1 MGLRV
6 HAGTT
11 HWAVCGMATMTDA
24 PRPWDDLEP
33 TNPADEWPTPIPLG
47 DGRDRPPFPVDALP
61 VWVRAQVEQVA
72 DEMQFPPDLPA
83 MLAITALSIVT
94 SGRVMVHIQ
103 GTWIEGTNTYGVT
116 AMKPG
121 AGKSPAF
128 KRMLSPISDWEYE
141 LNEAAGVQAE
151 IVDTKRK
158 IIQKSQ
164 QRAID
169 KGETAEALALGD
181 ELRQLPEI
189 VAPRLMAEDATPERL
204 ISLIGE
210 QGGRLALT
218 STEGGPFQM
227 MVGRYSDKANL
238 DVYLQA
244 WSGDDIRVD
253 RVNRP
258 TIIVRN
264 PRLTIG
270 LTVQPSVIE
279 ALADSPELQG
289 RGLVARFMYSVPDD
303 WVGSRDMRR
312 ASTWDQTVEDH
323 YRRKLLDIAHG
334 LPADGPPLTLRLDAD
349 AQALFLDWRQDHETR
364 MRDDGDLYYLREWVT
379 KLQSTTARVAALIRM
394 AESHQGLDITGDVM
408 ARAIAIG
415 NYWEAHARLAHDL
428 WGGDPTMRSA
438 RLIVEWI
445 KREGLERFTMR
456 DAYSAHRRA
465 MPRASDAVEPL
476 ELLVEKSW
484 IRRVGEGELVAG
496 RRGVES
502 PEFTVSPHLNAE
514 SENHA
519 RMRAMCLKTKNR
531 SISLSVEEEGDAV
544 SRAHARMTVHS
555 PDDEVI
561 PNPVV
566 DEFDDLF

>member
-1 MGLRV
+1 VPLPDWDELGDIPQP
-6 HAGTT
+6 
-11 HWAVCGMATMTDA
+11 TD
-24 PRPWDDLEP
+24 D
-33 TNPADEWPTPIPLG
+33 WPTPIPLG

>member
-1 MGLRV
+1 VPLP
-6 HAGTT
+6 
-11 HWAVCGMATMTDA
+11 D
-24 PRPWDDLEP
+24 WDDLDDTGGTIAP
-33 TNPADEWPTPIPLG
+33 TAEWPTPIPLG

-61 VWVRAQVEQVA
+61 AWVRAQVEQVA

-103 GTWIEGTNTYGVT
+103 GTWVEGTNTYGVT

-128 KRMLSPISDWEYE
+128 KRMLGPISDWEYE

-334 LPADGPPLTLRLDAD
+334 LTVDGPPVTLHLDAD

-364 MRDDGDLYYLREWVT
+364 MRDDGDLYHLREWVT

-394 AESHQGLDITGDVM
+394 AESHQSLDITGDVM
-408 ARAIAIG
+408 ARAITIG
-415 NYWEAHARLAHDL
+415 NYWESHARLAHDL
-428 WGGDPTMRSA
+428 WGGDPIMRNA

-445 KREGLERFTMR
+445 KKEGLERFTMR

-484 IRRVGEGELVAG
+484 IKRVGEGELVAG

-555 PDDEVI
+555 QDDEVI
-561 PNPVV
+561 PNP
-566 DEFDDLF
+566 DDLELF

>member
-1 MGLRV
+1 VPL
-6 HAGTT
+6 
-11 HWAVCGMATMTDA
+11 
-24 PRPWDDLEP
+24 PSWDELGEP
-33 TNPADEWPTPIPLG
+33 PDPADGWPELIPLG
-47 DGRDRPPFPVDALP
+47 DGRDRPPFPLDALP
-61 VWVRAQVEQVA
+61 AWVRAQVVQVA
-72 DEMQFPPDLPA
+72 DEMQFPADLPA
-83 MLAITALSIVT
+83 MLSMTALSIVT
-94 SGRVMVHIQ
+94 AGRVEVHIQ
-103 GTWIEGTNTYGVT
+103 GTWVEGTNTYGVT

-128 KRMLSPISDWEYE
+128 KRMLGPISDWEHE
-141 LNEAAGVQAE
+141 LCEAANVEAE

-158 IIQKSQ
+158 IIQKAL

-181 ELRQLPEI
+181 ELRAMPEVI
-189 VAPRLMAEDATPERL
+189 APRLMAEDATPERL
-204 ISLIGE
+204 IALIGE

-289 RGLVARFMYSVPDD
+289 RGLVARFMYSIPDD
-303 WVGSRDMRR
+303 WVGTRDMRR
-312 ASTWDQTVEDH
+312 ASTWDQGVEDA
-323 YRRKLLDIAHG
+323 YGRRLLDIAHALAGDG
-334 LPADGPPLTLRLDAD
+334 LPATLTLDAD
-349 AQALFLDWRQDHETR
+349 ASAAFLDWRQDHEER
-364 MRDDGDLYYLREWVT
+364 MRDDGDLYHLREWVT
-379 KLQSTTARVAALIRM
+379 KLQSTTARLAALITV
-394 AESHQGLDITGDVM
+394 AEDHRRTTISGDVM
-408 ARAIAIG
+408 RRAITVG

-428 WGGDPTMRSA
+428 WGGDPTLRLA
-438 RLIVEWI
+438 RLIVGWLE
-445 KREGLERFTMR
+445 REGIERFTMR
-456 DAYSAHRRA
+456 DVYSAHRRA

-484 IRRVGEGELVAG
+484 IRREDDGELVAG
-496 RRGVES
+496 RRGVAS
-502 PEFTVSPHLNAE
+502 PQFTVSPRLATE
-514 SENHA
+514 GGNHA
-519 RMRAMCLKTKNR
+519 RMRAMCLETKNS
-531 SISLSVEEEGDAV
+531 SISLFLPEGGNTEK
-544 SRAHARMTVHS
+544 RAHGAHDTHD
-555 PDDEVI
+555 PKPEVI
-561 PNPVV
+561 PNPPT
-566 DEFDDLF
+566 DDPDDITEELF